1 MIPMGFS
8 NTMEGFKKVSEE
20 IKNKMETKKEGLLE
34 KPVEVEKKTVFDEK
48 VGDWA
53 KPIKVKLEQN
63 EADDVQENNSD
74 VKSMQTKN
82 QDLEGKK
89 HPVTGVPF
97 VRKEVENSDG
107 EKVEVVVPEFESA
120 YDVQLPE
127 ELLEATDKEQFD
139 ECNRQL
145 KDAIEKDPELRSKFT
160 DEQIEQIMDG
170 ETPDG
175 YTWHHDA
182 EKGKMQLVDSK
193 THAQTGHTGGK
204 AIWGGG
210 KENR

>member
-8 NTMEGFKKVSEE
+8 NAMEGFKKVSEE
-20 IKNKMETKKEGLLE
+20 IKNKMETKKEVLLE
-34 KPVEVEKKTVFDEK
+34 KPVEVGKKTALDEK

-139 ECNRQL
+139 ECNMQL
-145 KDAIEKDPELRSKFT
+145 KEAIEKDPELRSKFT